1 MESFRAIVE
10 KQLTRRGT
18 SAIRAALGAGLTRD
32 AIRSVLRGRSP
43 SVDRAAEIC
52 EALDLEFYIGPPRS
66 GTAAAESTSQDVGNL
81 DHIRDPRLV
90 ELLGLIVSHWQALE
104 SDYARTDFVLRL
116 YEREPRLRDAS
127 RGRRG
132 SRHRFPKR
140 ALRAVSEEVQA
151 LGSVPDADGIEATPL
166 LDSLRGLGVR
176 PAHPVFDELGRL
188 VGPQSHA
195 AICQA
200 FLRAGVW
207 LDVHIRTP
215 DEDEGDARPRPLG
228 VMEWRRPNYRVVYS
242 ADLAH
247 VGARLDNEWVVMLG
261 GNVERLIAEG
271 LVKGEARERHVP
283 YRGKTPTSLV
293 AELVWAPPVEVAP
306 PAHAGE

>member
-1 MESFRAIVE
+1 MESFRTIVE
-10 KQLTRRGT
+10 KQLGRRGT
-18 SAIRAALGAGLTRD
+18 SAIQAALGAGLTRD

-66 GTAAAESTSQDVGNL
+66 DPASTEYALQEGSAPG
-81 DHIRDPRLV
+81 HIRDRRLV
-90 ELLGLIVSHWQALE
+90 EVLGLIVGHWQALE
-104 SDYARTDFVLRL
+104 SDYARADFVLRL
-116 YEREPRLRDAS
+116 YEREPQLRDAA
-127 RGRRG
+127 RRRRG

-140 ALRAVSEEVQA
+140 ALRAVSEAVQA
-151 LGSVPDADGIEATPL
+151 LGPAAGGGGVEARPL

-176 PAHPVFDELGRL
+176 QAHPVYDELRRL

-207 LDVHIRTP
+207 LDVHIRVP
-215 DEDEGDARPRPLG
+215 DEGDARPGPVG

-247 VGARLDNEWVVMLG
+247 VGALLDNEWVVMLG
-261 GNVERLIAEG
+261 GDVERLIAEG
-271 LVKGEARERHVP
+271 LVAGEAREHHVP

-293 AELVWAPPVEVAP
+293 AELVWAPPGDVASR
-306 PAHAGE
+306 ADAGP

>member
-1 MESFRAIVE
+1 M
-10 KQLTRRGT
+10 
-18 SAIRAALGAGLTRD
+18 
-32 AIRSVLRGRSP
+32 
-43 SVDRAAEIC
+43 DRAAEIC

-66 GTAAAESTSQDVGNL
+66 GTGSAESASQEVGSL
-81 DHIRDPRLV
+81 DHIRDRRLV
-90 ELLGLIVSHWQALE
+90 ELLGLIVGHWQALE

-116 YEREPRLRDAS
+116 YEREPRLRDAAA
-127 RGRRG
+127 GRRG
-132 SRHRFPKR
+132 SRYRFPKR
-140 ALRAVSEEVQA
+140 ALRAVSDEVQA
-151 LGSVPDADGIEATPL
+151 LGSAADADGIEAMPL

-176 PAHPVFDELGRL
+176 PAHPVYDELRRL

-215 DEDEGDARPRPLG
+215 DEGGARPARPRPLG

-271 LVKGEARERHVP
+271 LVEGEARERHVP
-283 YRGKTPTSLV
+283 YRGKAPTSLV

-306 PAHAGE
+306 RAEARE

>member
-1 MESFRAIVE
+1 MESFRTIVE

-32 AIRSVLRGRSP
+32 AIRSVLRGRTP

-52 EALDLEFYIGPPRS
+52 DALDLEFYIGPPRS
-66 GTAAAESTSQDVGNL
+66 ATGSAESASQEVGSL
-81 DHIRDPRLV
+81 DHIRDRRLV
-90 ELLGLIVSHWQALE
+90 ELLGLIVDHWQALD

-116 YEREPRLRDAS
+116 YEREPRLRDAAD
-127 RGRRG
+127 RRRG
-132 SRHRFPKR
+132 SRYRFPKR
-140 ALRAVSEEVQA
+140 ALRAVSDEVQA
-151 LGSVPDADGIEATPL
+151 LGSAGEASGIEAMPL

-176 PAHPVFDELGRL
+176 PAHPVYDELRRL

-215 DEDEGDARPRPLG
+215 GEGTAQPRPLG

-261 GNVERLIAEG
+261 GSVERLIAEG
-271 LVKGEARERHVP
+271 VVDGEARERHVP
-283 YRGKTPTSLV
+283 YRGQAPTSLV
-293 AELVWAPPVEVAP
+293 AELVWAPPAEVAP
-306 PAHAGE
+306 IAETRE

>member
-1 MESFRAIVE
+1 MESFRTIVE

-52 EALDLEFYIGPPRS
+52 DALDLEFYIGPPRS
-66 GTAAAESTSQDVGNL
+66 GTGPAESASQETGGL
-81 DHIRDPRLV
+81 DHIRDRRLV
-90 ELLGLIVSHWQALE
+90 ELLGLIVGHWQALE

-116 YEREPRLRDAS
+116 YEREPRLREAA

-132 SRHRFPKR
+132 SQHRFPKR

-151 LGSVPDADGIEATPL
+151 LGSVPDAGGIEATPL

-176 PAHPVFDELGRL
+176 PAHPVYDELRRL

-215 DEDEGDARPRPLG
+215 DEGGSRPRPVG
-228 VMEWRRPNYRVVYS
+228 VMEWRRPNYRVVYT

-271 LVKGEARERHVP
+271 LVQGEARERHVP
-283 YRGKTPTSLV
+283 YRGKTSTSLV

-306 PAHAGE
+306 SAEARE

>member
-10 KQLTRRGT
+10 KQLERRGT

-66 GTAAAESTSQDVGNL
+66 GSGSTEAALQEGSGL
-81 DHIRDPRLV
+81 GHIRDRRLV
-90 ELLGLIVSHWQALE
+90 EVLGLIVGHWQALE
-104 SDYARTDFVLRL
+104 SDYARADFVLRL
-116 YEREPRLRDAS
+116 YEREPRLRDAA
-127 RGRRG
+127 RRRRG
-132 SRHRFPKR
+132 SQHRFPKR

-151 LGSVPDADGIEATPL
+151 LGPAAAAGGIEARPL

-176 PAHPVFDELGRL
+176 QAHPVYDELRRL

-207 LDVHIRTP
+207 LDVHIRIP
-215 DEDEGDARPRPLG
+215 DEGDPRTGPVG

-242 ADLAH
+242 ADLTH
-247 VGARLDNEWVVMLG
+247 VGALLDNDWVVMLG
-261 GNVERLIAEG
+261 GDVERLIAEG
-271 LVKGEARERHVP
+271 LVAGEAREHHVP

-293 AELVWAPPVEVAP
+293 AELVWAPPGEVA
-306 PAHAGE
+306 ADADTGA

>member
-1 MESFRAIVE
+1 MESFRTIVE
-10 KQLTRRGT
+10 QQLTRRGT

-52 EALDLEFYIGPPRS
+52 DALDLEFYIGPPRS
-66 GTAAAESTSQDVGNL
+66 GTGSPESASQEVSSL
-81 DHIRDPRLV
+81 DHIRDRRLV
-90 ELLGLIVSHWQALE
+90 ELLGLIVGHWQALE

-116 YEREPRLRDAS
+116 YEREPRLRDAAG
-127 RGRRG
+127 RRRG
-132 SRHRFPKR
+132 SQYRFPKR

-151 LGSVPDADGIEATPL
+151 LGSAVDADGIEAMPL

-176 PAHPVFDELGRL
+176 PAHPVYDELRRL

-215 DEDEGDARPRPLG
+215 DEGTARPRALG

-271 LVKGEARERHVP
+271 LVQGEARERHVP
-283 YRGKTPTSLV
+283 YRGEAPTSLV

-306 PAHAGE
+306 GAEARE

>member
-10 KQLTRRGT
+10 KQLERRGT

-66 GTAAAESTSQDVGNL
+66 AAASTESALQEGGGL
-81 DHIRDPRLV
+81 GHIRDRRLV
-90 ELLGLIVSHWQALE
+90 EVLGLIVGHWQALE
-104 SDYARTDFVLRL
+104 SDYARADFVLRL
-116 YEREPRLRDAS
+116 YEREPRLRDAA
-127 RGRRG
+127 RRRRG
-132 SRHRFPKR
+132 GQHRFPKR

-151 LGSVPDADGIEATPL
+151 LGPAADAGGVEAKPL

-176 PAHPVFDELGRL
+176 QAHPVYDELRRL

-215 DEDEGDARPRPLG
+215 GAGDSRPRPLG
-228 VMEWRRPNYRVVYS
+228 VVEWRRPNYRVVYS
-242 ADLAH
+242 ADLKH

-261 GNVERLIAEG
+261 GDIERLIAEG
-271 LVKGEARERHVP
+271 VVAGEAREYHVP
-283 YRGKTPTSLV
+283 YRGRTPTSLV
-293 AELVWAPPVEVAP
+293 AELVWAPPGEVAP
-306 PAHAGE
+306 NAEAET

>member
-1 MESFRAIVE
+1 MESFRTIVE

-66 GTAAAESTSQDVGNL
+66 GTRSGESASQAPGSVG
-81 DHIRDPRLV
+81 HIRDRKLV
-90 ELLGLIVSHWQALE
+90 ELLGLIVGHWQALE
-104 SDYARTDFVLRL
+104 SDYARTDFMLRL
-116 YEREPRLRDAS
+116 YEREPRLRDAAG
-127 RGRRG
+127 GRRG
-132 SRHRFPKR
+132 NQHRFPKR

-151 LGSVPDADGIEATPL
+151 LASVPDTGGIEATPL
-166 LDSLRGLGVR
+166 LDSLRGHGVR
-176 PAHPVFDELGRL
+176 PAHPVYDEIRRL

-200 FLRAGVW
+200 FLRSGVW

-215 DEDEGDARPRPLG
+215 DEGDPWPRPVG
-228 VMEWRRPNYRVVYS
+228 VMEWRRPNYRVVYT

-271 LVKGEARERHVP
+271 LVQGEARERHVP
-283 YRGKTPTSLV
+283 YRGKPPTSLV
-293 AELVWAPPVEVAP
+293 VELVRAPPVETIPGAEV
-306 PAHAGE
+306 E

>member
-10 KQLTRRGT
+10 KQLARRGT

-52 EALDLEFYIGPPRS
+52 EALDLEFYIGPPRPGPAATQAALQEGS
-66 GTAAAESTSQDVGNL
+66 GLG
-81 DHIRDPRLV
+81 HIRDRRLV
-90 ELLGLIVSHWQALE
+90 EVLGLIVGHWQALE
-104 SDYARTDFVLRL
+104 SDYARADFVLRL
-116 YEREPRLRDAS
+116 YEREPQLRDAA
-127 RGRRG
+127 RRHRG
-132 SRHRFPKR
+132 SQHRFPKR
-140 ALRAVSEEVQA
+140 ALRTVSEEVQA
-151 LGSVPDADGIEATPL
+151 LGPAADAGGVEARPL

-176 PAHPVFDELGRL
+176 QAHPVYGELRRL

-207 LDVHIRTP
+207 LDVHIRIP
-215 DEDEGDARPRPLG
+215 GAGDLRERPVG

-247 VGARLDNEWVVMLG
+247 VGAVLHNDWVVMLG
-261 GNVERLIAEG
+261 GDVERLIAEG
-271 LVKGEARERHVP
+271 LVAGEARERHVP

-293 AELVWAPPVEVAP
+293 AELVWAPPREVAP
-306 PAHAGE
+306 SADADV

>member
-1 MESFRAIVE
+1 MKSFRTIVE
-10 KQLTRRGT
+10 QQLTQRGT
-18 SAIRAALGAGLTRD
+18 SAIRAALGAGMTRD

-43 SVDRAAEIC
+43 SVERAAEIC
-52 EALDLEFYIGPPRS
+52 AALDLEFYIGPRRS
-66 GTAAAESTSQDVGNL
+66 GTGSVESASQEMGSL
-81 DHIRDPRLV
+81 DHIRDRRLV
-90 ELLGLIVSHWQALE
+90 ELLGLIVGHWQALE
-104 SDYARTDFVLRL
+104 SDYARADFVLRL
-116 YEREPRLRDAS
+116 YEREPRLREAAV
-127 RGRRG
+127 RRRG
-132 SRHRFPKR
+132 GRYRFPKR

-151 LGSVPDADGIEATPL
+151 LGSAADADRIEATPL
-166 LDSLRGLGVR
+166 LDSLRGHGVR
-176 PAHPVFDELGRL
+176 PAHPVYDELSRL

-215 DEDEGDARPRPLG
+215 EEGAARPRARG
-228 VMEWRRPNYRVVYS
+228 VIEWRRPNYRVVYS

-247 VGARLDNEWVVMLG
+247 VGARLDNGWVVMLG

-283 YRGKTPTSLV
+283 YRGQAPTSLV
-293 AELVWAPPVEVAP
+293 AELVWAPPAEAVPGAEAR
-306 PAHAGE
+306 E

>member
-1 MESFRAIVE
+1 MESFRTIVE

-52 EALDLEFYIGPPRS
+52 EALGLEFYIGPPRS
-66 GTAAAESTSQDVGNL
+66 GTDAAVSASQDVGSL

-90 ELLGLIVSHWQALE
+90 ELLGLIVGHWQALE
-104 SDYARTDFVLRL
+104 SDYARADFLLRL
-116 YEREPRLRDAS
+116 YEREPRLRDAA

-132 SRHRFPKR
+132 SQHRFPKR

-151 LGSVPDADGIEATPL
+151 LGSAPEAGGIEATPL

-176 PAHPVFDELGRL
+176 PAHPVYDELRRL

-215 DEDEGDARPRPLG
+215 DEGDSRARPLG

-261 GNVERLIAEG
+261 GSVERLIAEG
-271 LVKGEARERHVP
+271 LVKAEARECHVP
-283 YRGKTPTSLV
+283 YRGETPTSLV

-306 PAHAGE
+306 GADARQ

>member
-10 KQLTRRGT
+10 KQLARRGT

-52 EALDLEFYIGPPRS
+52 EALDLEFYVGPPRS
-66 GTAAAESTSQDVGNL
+66 GADPADSTSQEGSSL
-81 DHIRDPRLV
+81 GHIRDRKLV
-90 ELLGLIVSHWQALE
+90 EVLGLIVGHWQALE
-104 SDYARTDFVLRL
+104 SDYARTDFVMRL
-116 YEREPRLRDAS
+116 YEHEPQLRDAA
-127 RGRRG
+127 RRRRG
-132 SRHRFPKR
+132 SQHRFPKR
-140 ALRAVSEEVQA
+140 ALRAVSEEVQE
-151 LGSVPDADGIEATPL
+151 LGSVADAGGVEARPL

-176 PAHPVFDELGRL
+176 QAHPVYDELRRL

-215 DEDEGDARPRPLG
+215 DAGDVRPRPLG

-242 ADLAH
+242 ADLKH

-261 GNVERLIAEG
+261 GDVERLIAEG
-271 LVKGEARERHVP
+271 LVAGEARERHVP
-283 YRGKTPTSLV
+283 YQGKTPTALLV
-293 AELVWAPPVEVAP
+293 ELVWAPPGDVAP
-306 PAHAGE
+306 GADTGA